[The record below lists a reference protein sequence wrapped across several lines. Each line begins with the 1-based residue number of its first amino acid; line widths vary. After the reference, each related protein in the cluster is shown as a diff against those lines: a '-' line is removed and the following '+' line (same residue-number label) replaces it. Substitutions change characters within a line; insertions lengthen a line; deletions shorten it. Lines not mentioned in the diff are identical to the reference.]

1 MKFPILNIPHSP
13 GENEIYMKVLQCKG
27 HTSLPWGSW
36 GMRNLYTFTTLL
48 LGHKI
53 LNDGSRKA
61 YYVCTHKIWLSLL
74 HKLIRFVEYATLA
87 TKYYVAIIDTN
98 PAHNSLLIADFSEL

>member
-1 MKFPILNIPHSP
+1 
-13 GENEIYMKVLQCKG
+13 
-27 HTSLPWGSW
+27 
-36 GMRNLYTFTTLL
+36 MRNLYTFTTLL

-98 PAHNSLLIADFSEL
+98 PAHNSLLTEDFSELYCQSNGRSTKQQTRNQSGVRQS